1 MTDDAISF
9 GYTKGKFFHK
19 YIEHFYKEY
28 SNAELPDAL
37 PDANDDRVLQRVLDD
52 NSLTDANNFI
62 MTEDVKKILYSIMEQ
77 QLSHF
82 YRFASEERLRIFATE
97 FKIFVDGE
105 RERYFIVDA
114 ICLNRYE
121 NNTMHLDLYEW
132 KTAAYSNDSY
142 LEKIS
147 SQGADQARNYKKML
161 ENNLSLLNGSHS
173 TPIKIEKV
181 NVVIFSPDDYHCFPV
196 DEDEFQM
203 TETSVVRSREDS
215 E

>member
-82 YRFASEERLRIFATE
+82 YRFASEERLRIFAPE
-97 FKIFVDGE
+97 FKIFIDGE
-105 RERYFIVDA
+105 RYLIVDA

-142 LEKIS
+142 LDKIR
-147 SQGADQARNYKKML
+147 SQGAYQARNYKKIL
-161 ENNLSLLNGSHS
+161 VNNLSLLNGPHS
-173 TPIKIEKV
+173 IPIKIEKV

-196 DEDEFQM
+196 DEYESQI
-203 TETSVVRSREDS
+203 TETSEVRSRGDS